1 MILVYTHHIT
11 PRLSYVFNVL
21 FKHFLSYDIRF
32 TIHFD
37 EFISYDGMKIS
48 YTKKPLGNELFF
60 SSHSILFE
68 KGILDQSIHVK
79 SWNGKKIFFEQ
90 TESSALPFDIFAA
103 SFYLLSRYEECLPHI
118 KDRFHRFPAKES
130 LAYKNDFL
138 KVPIIEYW
146 LKDLVAV
153 IQSKFPSFQPIS
165 RRFKFVNTIDV
176 DSAYCYLEKGLIRTI
191 GAICRSLIQFDFDPI
206 PRRIRVLS
214 LSFLASSSS
223 TDSGPAGMN
232 SRSFLSRD
240 LLPPFFLGLPTLP
253 GFFILI

>member
-1 MILVYTHHIT
+1 MILVYTHQIT
-11 PRLSYVFNVL
+11 PRLSYVFNIL
-21 FKHFLSYDIRF
+21 FKHFLSYDIRL
-32 TIHFD
+32 TVHLD
-37 EFISYDGMKIS
+37 EFISFDGMKIS

-90 TESSALPFDIFAA
+90 TESSALPFDVFAA

-146 LKDLVAV
+146 LKDLVEIIDRNEKAYKPPTHLV
-153 IQSKFPSFQPIS
+153 WNIGVENPQDFLPVSD
-165 RRFKFVNTIDV
+165 FVDQ
-176 DSAYCYLEKGLIRTI
+176 E
-191 GAICRSLIQFDFDPI
+191 
-206 PRRIRVLS
+206 
-214 LSFLASSSS
+214 
-223 TDSGPAGMN
+223 M
-232 SRSFLSRD
+232 RD
-240 LLPPFFLGLPTLP
+240 LRDSYREMGNTQELTLVYTSNN
-253 GFFILI
+253 